1 MERAWIAGRP
11 TALEDAI
18 AEAAQRLA
26 ASRQTLISGL
36 GTDIAGARA
45 AIALAA
51 RTGAIIDH
59 MHAQAVLD
67 DLEVMRS
74 SGIMLTTPTEARV
87 RAETLLVVGPDL
99 GGVLVEFLQKMIGS
113 PRPSGGGSRERRM
126 FWLCPGPDAAKAESE
141 IPIRLIGSKARDLP
155 ALLAALRARIGGRP
169 SGNGPISAKLLL
181 EVSNALKAA
190 RFGVAVWSPAALD
203 PLAIEMLC
211 GLVNELNA
219 TTRFCTLPLAPQ
231 DNALGIM
238 HVCSWMTGF
247 PMRTGF
253 GRGDPRHD
261 PWLFESRRLVANDE
275 TDCVLWISAYRP
287 EAPPWLDPRT
297 TIALTGHDA
306 RFASP
311 ARVHIAVGCPGR
323 DHDGAQYCSLTGTLA
338 AVAAAQP
345 SATISVADVITRIA
359 TALPDGETSRC

>member
-11 TALEDAI
+11 TALDDAI
-18 AEAAQRLA
+18 AEAAALLA

-51 RTGAIIDH
+51 RTGAVLDH
-59 MHAQAVLD
+59 MHAQPVLR

-74 SGIMLTTPTEARV
+74 SGIMLTTPTEART
-87 RAETLLVVGPDL
+87 RAETLLIVGPDL
-99 GGVLVEFLQKMIGS
+99 GGVLVEFLQRMMGS
-113 PRPSGGGSRERRM
+113 PQPNGGQRERRT

-141 IPIRLIGSKARDLP
+141 IPIRLIGTKVRDLP
-155 ALLAALRARIGGRP
+155 ALLAALRARTGGRA
-169 SGNGPISAKLLL
+169 SANGPISAKLLL
-181 EVSNALKAA
+181 EVSDALKAA
-190 RFGVAVWSPAALD
+190 AFGVAVWSPAALD

-211 GLVNELNA
+211 GLVNDLNA

-231 DNALGIM
+231 DNVIGVM
-238 HVCSWMTGF
+238 HVCSWTTGL

-253 GRGDPRHD
+253 GRGGPRHD
-261 PWLFESRRLVANDE
+261 PWLFDSRRLVASDE
-275 TDCVLWISAYRP
+275 TDCVLWVSAYRP
-287 EAPPWLDPRT
+287 EAPPWLNPRT

-311 ARVHIAVGCPGR
+311 PRIHIAVGCPGR

-338 AVAAAQP
+338 PVTAAQP
-345 SATISVADVITRIA
+345 SEAISVADAITRIA
-359 TALPDGETSRC
+359 TALPGGEISRC